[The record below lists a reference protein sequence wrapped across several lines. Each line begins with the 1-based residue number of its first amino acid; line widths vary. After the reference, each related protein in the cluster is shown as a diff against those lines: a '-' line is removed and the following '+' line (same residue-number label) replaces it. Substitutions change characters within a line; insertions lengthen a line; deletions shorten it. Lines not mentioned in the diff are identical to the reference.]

1 MQSGAMMRLVVASL
15 MIVLATTSSCAVA
28 QDSGTP
34 GPTVRQDPV
43 APESAVGPRPA
54 PEQPDRSAPDVYF
67 VPRRIA
73 SDGTG
78 DTTDALQSWLDAL
91 PARSIAVFDQSTTR
105 EGWTAGTDGANSV
118 YRLKR
123 SLSIDKP
130 VTLWGYG
137 AQLFF
142 DGSGKDV
149 WSGGIHL
156 TGRSAAGSK
165 VLGFEIRGNGN
176 HGGTRRAWSG
186 EEGEVPPGIALIGRV
201 RDVEI
206 ADTYIHNMRGDGI
219 YKDAWPDFRP
229 NTTSGGFWI
238 HHNKISRTGRQ
249 GIVTN
254 LGGPTDR
261 NDFGWKIEYNMLHD
275 VALYPIDAE
284 DAQSTSE
291 YLRGVFILDNSFE
304 RWNWEAFAPFN
315 NRCHAISF
323 TYKAGP
329 DGATRVLGD
338 ISDVYI
344 QRNTFG
350 AGEGCMGFGGDDH
363 PAVGDPNGGTII
375 LRDQDPR
382 VVSVP
387 KSNIVITGNV
397 WNVSKPQQRGPFASV
412 ADCRDLV
419 VADNGIQ
426 GEMDLTTFRC
436 AEVTESGNSVR

>member
-1 MQSGAMMRLVVASL
+1 MMRMVVASL
-15 MIVLATTSSCAVA
+15 MIVLATTPSCAVA
-28 QDSGTP
+28 QDPASS
-34 GPTVRQDPV
+34 GPTVRQDPGT
-43 APESAVGPRPA
+43 PGSAVGPRPA
-54 PEQPDRSAPDVYF
+54 PAMPDRRHPDVYL
-67 VPRRIA
+67 VPRGIA

-78 DTTDALQSWLDAL
+78 DATNALQSWLDSL
-91 PARSIAVFDQSTTR
+91 PARSTAVFDRSTTR
-105 EGWTAGTDGANSV
+105 EGWTAGTDGAHVV
-118 YRLKR
+118 YRLTR
-123 SLSIDKP
+123 SLRIDKP

-142 DGSGKDV
+142 DGAGNDV
-149 WSGGIHL
+149 WSGGVHV
-156 TGRSAAGSK
+156 TGLAAAGTK

-176 HGGTRRAWSG
+176 HGATRRAWSG
-186 EEGEVPPGIALIGRV
+186 DEGEVPPGIALIGRV

-206 ADTYIHNMRGDGI
+206 ADTYIRDTRGDGI

-229 NTTSGGFWI
+229 NTVSGGFWI

-249 GIVTN
+249 GIVTS
-254 LGGPTDR
+254 LGGPTGR
-261 NDFGWKIEYNMLHD
+261 NAFGWRIEFNMIQD

-291 YLRGVFILDNSFE
+291 YLRGVFILDNIFE

-329 DGATRVLGD
+329 DGDTRVIGD
-338 ISDVYI
+338 ISDIHI

-350 AGEGCMGFGGDDH
+350 VGEGCMGFGGDDH
-363 PAVGDPNGGTII
+363 HAVGDPNGGTIL

-382 VVSVP
+382 VVSVS
-387 KSNIVITGNV
+387 KSNIVITDNV
-397 WNVSKPQQRGPFASV
+397 WNVSRAQQAGPFVSV

-419 VADNGIQ
+419 VADNDIQ
-426 GEMDLTTFRC
+426 RTMVLTTFRC
-436 AEVTESGNSVR
+436 TQVTDSGNS